1 MQDDIFQMINTDI
14 ISITNQVAGI
24 SLAQSQPVDIANA
37 NTLSL
42 SAKGTYQLNLF
53 LYASWE
59 TLAEIAGS
67 MKHMP
72 AADEE
77 VPMYTIEYFNIL
89 GGGIISKINRRY
101 QLTARFTPPVFWDHK
116 ICHKEGEG
124 EQISFYYRFQ
134 HGSVIVT
141 GNIAG
146 IKG

>member
-1 MQDDIFQMINTDI
+1 MQDDIFQMINKDI

-42 SAKGTYQLNLF
+42 SAKGSYQLNLY
-53 LYASWE
+53 LYANWE
-59 TLAEIAGS
+59 TLAEIAGN

-77 VPMYTIEYFNIL
+77 IPMYTVEYFNIL
-89 GGGIISKINRRY
+89 GGGIVSKINQRY
-101 QLTARFTPPVFWDHK
+101 QLSARFTPPVFWDHK
-116 ICHKEGEG
+116 ICHKGSEG
-124 EQISFYYRFQ
+124 EQASFYYYFQ
-134 HGSVIVT
+134 HGAVKVT
-141 GNIAG
+141 GNIVG